1 MFHTRF
7 DKLKRPLQILRWQYL
22 GLCLLVLV
30 VLILHFII
38 IMQPDKSVFDE
49 SYYIT
54 EARSIIANEGILH
67 PEHPPLGKLFI
78 VSGILLLG
86 DSPLGWRFFSV
97 IFGTICI
104 VLFYLICNKLNM
116 PREASLLATSLFTF
130 ENLGFVQASVAML
143 DVYTVTFMLLTF
155 LLYIKDK
162 YLVSGVCLGLSVLTK
177 LTGALAFL
185 PIFLYWLFTERENWK
200 GFLLLVLAA
209 LISFLLFMPL
219 LDYAV
224 SGQLLNPVEQVKLWL
239 TEHAKITFTSG
250 YQSAASHPWDWLL
263 FPQAIFY
270 SFNPQYIAMITPTVW
285 ILIIPAVLFM
295 LFKAIRG
302 SNASLFGLFWFAS
315 TYLPW
320 ILITIITDRVT
331 FLFYFYPTL
340 GAICVGVGLG
350 LSKLLEIWKNK
361 TQSKVGQT
369 AVIAV
374 SGYLLLHV
382 AFFIILS
389 PLSVPLIK
397 WLLPLL

>member
-1 MFHTRF
+1 MFHISV

-30 VLILHFII
+30 VLILHFSI
-38 IMQPDKSVFDE
+38 IMQPDKSIFDE
-49 SYYIT
+49 QYYVA

-78 VSGILLLG
+78 VFGILLLG

-104 VLFYLICNKLNM
+104 VLFYFICNKLNM
-116 PREASLLATSLFTF
+116 PRGASLLATFLFTF
-130 ENLGFVQASVAML
+130 ENLGFVQGSVAML
-143 DVYTVTFMLLTF
+143 DVYTVTCLLFTF
-155 LLYIKDK
+155 LLYLKGK
-162 YLVSGVCLGLSVLTK
+162 YLASGICLGLSALTK
-177 LTGALAFL
+177 LTGTLAFL
-185 PIFLYWLFTERENWK
+185 PIFMYWLFTERENWR

-224 SGQLLNPVEQVKLWL
+224 SGQLLSPVEQVKLWL
-239 TEHAKITFTSG
+239 TEHAKITFASG
-250 YQSAASHPWDWLL
+250 HQSAASRPWDWLL

-270 SFNPQYIAMITPTVW
+270 SFNPQYIAMITPTIW

-302 SNASLFGLFWFAS
+302 SNASLLGLFWFAG

-320 ILITIITDRVT
+320 IIITIITDRVT

-340 GAICVGVGLG
+340 GAICIGVGLG
-350 LSKLLEIWKNK
+350 LSQLLEMWKSK
-361 TQSKVGQT
+361 RQSKVGQT

-374 SGYLLLHV
+374 SGYLLLHI

-397 WLLPLL
+397 WFLPLL